1 MSPSVEVSRLPSL
14 CLSSVILSVIQG
26 ALMRFPFWSSLSSS
40 DDEVE
45 LVEMSFE
52 FEPLNSKHFS
62 HTIQSEKS
70 ITEYFQTTDK
80 F

>member
-1 MSPSVEVSRLPSL
+1 
-14 CLSSVILSVIQG
+14 
-26 ALMRFPFWSSLSSS
+26 MRFPFWSSLSSS